1 MVRFRTL
8 ERWQNK
14 GYLGRSEIPQGL
26 DVLVQG
32 QAAGQVV
39 PVSSH
44 HIHQAR
50 WQQGGHILGDG
61 GGGRE
66 GRESE
71 TPKAIGWVRSEL
83 PGRAHGFLA
92 RMVTGSLSSA
102 SLDGGRGPWGLGLPW
117 LQGGGASAGLGTPSI
132 PLLPQGPL
140 GAAAGRRAT
149 VPGRPPTRGWGRPR
163 WAPRPRC
170 CHGPGRRPAGTQRQA
185 GATHQGTR

>member
-61 GGGRE
+61 RGGRE

-83 PGRAHGFLA
+83 PGRAHGVHEQCKLGWRA
-92 RMVTGSLSSA
+92 GAMGTGVA
-102 SLDGGRGPWGLGLPW
+102 
-117 LQGGGASAGLGTPSI
+117 
-132 PLLPQGPL
+132 
-140 GAAAGRRAT
+140 
-149 VPGRPPTRGWGRPR
+149 VVTRGWG
-163 WAPRPRC
+163 
-170 CHGPGRRPAGTQRQA
+170 
-185 GATHQGTR
+185 